1 MGRLSHVAPHCAP
14 HFYILHSLL
23 VRETVGTVKPV
34 VKREAIGVPFM
45 WQDSEEDSEEDENAR
60 YFSAGSSLSRF
71 VRVKRV
77 VQFDDSQP
85 SYPLEKDYRFPPPSP
100 LSDAELS
107 ALEIATHEPTG
118 SSAADSVEVCTE
130 GAMKKLPEAGRGI
143 SGDRAIA
150 VDSVAIAATITS
162 DPTLPDGGPNNFL
175 AAGLSML
182 HAVWGDGAA
191 LDPMI
196 TKKTEQPAVAGR
208 RIVGMD
214 DQPAE
219 NKSRR
224 PLWKT
229 GREAK
234 SGCQILL
241 VLSNRCLFWNRC

>member
-45 WQDSEEDSEEDENAR
+45 WQESEEEREEDDRER
-60 YFSAGSSLSRF
+60 YFSAGLSVSKF
-71 VRVKRV
+71 VQMKRDV
-77 VQFDDSQP
+77 EFDDLQP
-85 SYPLEKDYRFPPPSP
+85 SWLLEKDYRFPPPSP

-182 HAVWGDGAA
+182 HAVLGDGAA

-224 PLWKT
+224 PL
-229 GREAK
+229 
-234 SGCQILL
+234 
-241 VLSNRCLFWNRC
+241 